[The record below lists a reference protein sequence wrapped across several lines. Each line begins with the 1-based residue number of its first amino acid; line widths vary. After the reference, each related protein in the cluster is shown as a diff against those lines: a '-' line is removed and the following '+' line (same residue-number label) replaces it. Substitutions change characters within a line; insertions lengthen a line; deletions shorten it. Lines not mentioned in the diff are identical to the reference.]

1 MWKQLLCTAILVHVS
16 FGVWA
21 AAGGADEYPSKPI
34 RLLDGYPPGG
44 GTDYVARVSGAKM
57 AERFGQAVIVD
68 NRPGAAGNLAAE
80 ITARANPDGYTLL
93 LGVSTGLASSPSLY
107 RKLGYDL
114 MRDFAYVSLVA
125 SGTYILVAHPAL
137 PARSVAELLTLAR
150 SKPKSIRYG
159 SGGVGSPIH
168 LAMELLQS
176 LSKIELLHVPYK
188 GAAPA
193 IVATTGGEVEIAFSS
208 IAAALPM
215 VKAQRLNALAVTS
228 AKRLA
233 SLPDVPTAAES
244 GIPSFDVTPYYGI
257 LAPAATPASV
267 VKVLNAEVRRVVQL
281 EDVKAK
287 LAVQGLEA
295 TASSPDEFKGLMQ
308 AEMTKWARVV
318 KDARVS
324 PN

>member
-1 MWKQLLCTAILVHVS
+1 MWKKLLCTAIVAHAS

-21 AAGGADEYPSKPI
+21 ASGTYPNKPI

-44 GTDYVARVSGAKM
+44 GTDFVARVSGAKM
-57 AERFGQAVIVD
+57 AETFGQTVIVD

-114 MRDFAYVSLVA
+114 LKDFSYVSLVA
-125 SGTYILVAHPAL
+125 SGTYILVTHPAL
-137 PARSVAELLTLAR
+137 PAKSVSELVALAR
-150 SKPKSIRYG
+150 SKPKAIRYG

-176 LSKIELLHVPYK
+176 LTQIELLHVPYK

-193 IVATTGGEVEIAFSS
+193 VVAATGGEVELAFSS

-228 AKRLA
+228 AKRLG
-233 SLPDVPTAAES
+233 SLPDVPTVAET
-244 GIPSFDVTPYYGI
+244 GIPAFDVTPYYGV
-257 LAPAATPASV
+257 LAPAGTPAAV
-267 VKVLNAEVRRVVQL
+267 VKLLNSEIRRVVQL
-281 EDVKAK
+281 DDVKAK
-287 LAVQGLEA
+287 LAVLGLEA
-295 TASSPDEFKGLMQ
+295 TASTPAEFKELMK

-318 KDARVS
+318 KDARVT

>member
-1 MWKQLLCTAILVHVS
+1 MWKRLLCTAIVAQAS

-21 AAGGADEYPSKPI
+21 ASGTADTYPSKPI

-57 AERFGQAVIVD
+57 AERFGQTVIVD

-114 MRDFAYVSLVA
+114 LQDFSYVSLVA
-125 SGTYILVAHPAL
+125 SGTYILVAHPSL
-137 PARSVAELLTLAR
+137 PVKSVSELVVLAR
-150 SKPKSIRYG
+150 SKPKTVRYG

-176 LSKIELLHVPYK
+176 LTKIELLHVPYK

-233 SLPDVPTAAES
+233 ALPEVPAVAES
-244 GIPSFDVTPYYGI
+244 GIPVFDVTPYYGV
-257 LAPAATPASV
+257 LAPAGTPAAV
-267 VKVLNAEVRRVVQL
+267 VGLLNSEIRRVVQL
-281 EDVKAK
+281 DDVKAK
-287 LAVQGLEA
+287 FAVQGLEA
-295 TASSPDEFKGLMQ
+295 TASTPDEFRGLMK
-308 AEMTKWARVV
+308 AEMAKWARVV
-318 KDARVS
+318 KEARVT

>member
-1 MWKQLLCTAILVHVS
+1 MWKKLLCTAIVAHAS

-21 AAGGADEYPSKPI
+21 ASGTYPNKPI

-44 GTDYVARVSGAKM
+44 GTDFVARVSGAKM
-57 AERFGQAVIVD
+57 AETFGQTVIVD

-107 RKLGYDL
+107 RKLSYDL
-114 MRDFAYVSLVA
+114 LKDFSYVSLVA
-125 SGTYILVAHPAL
+125 SGTYILVAHPAV
-137 PARSVAELLTLAR
+137 PVKSVAELVALAR
-150 SKPKSIRYG
+150 SKPKTIRYG

-176 LSKIELLHVPYK
+176 LSKVQLLHVPYK

-215 VKAQRLNALAVTS
+215 VKGQRLNALAVTS

-233 SLPDVPTAAES
+233 SLPEVPTVAES
-244 GIPSFDVTPYYGI
+244 GIPVFDVTPYYGV
-257 LAPAATPASV
+257 LAPAGTPAAV
-267 VKVLNAEVRRVVQL
+267 VKALNSEIRRVVQL

-287 LAVQGLEA
+287 FAVLGLEA
-295 TASSPDEFKGLMQ
+295 TASTPEEFRGLMK

-318 KDARVS
+318 KEARVT